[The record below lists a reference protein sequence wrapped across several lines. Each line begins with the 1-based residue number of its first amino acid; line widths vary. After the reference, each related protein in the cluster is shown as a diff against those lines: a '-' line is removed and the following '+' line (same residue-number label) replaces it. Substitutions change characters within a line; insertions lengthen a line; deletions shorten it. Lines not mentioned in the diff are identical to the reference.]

1 MANRIKIRHGSG
13 TPNKDQLLPYELGWN
28 GTSLYIN
35 NGGTVEKVGKEYLPL
50 TGGTVTGDIT
60 MQGGTSTNSIRI
72 NLNRYDGSVTGFV
85 GYSRDSSK
93 YGLYITGTGA
103 VNGYLALMDTTN
115 GRVYYRDS
123 YSNNSVALSY
133 SQSGLTTTSWFAAW
147 NNYELRAI
155 SPQNSANTGL
165 DALSAGTSD
174 PVDGDTYI
182 ASYADGKNVA
192 HNGTNTYHRRPVA
205 SLYNYIKGKASGS
218 WAISITG
225 NASTATSATSATNS
239 TKALAL
245 YTGTGA
251 YTSGSSTD
259 GDRAIS
265 AMQAFWNANK
275 TTVARNQTI
284 SVYLNT
290 GNGLQA
296 TGYFLSGYDST
307 PYGGFFL
314 SHYAI
319 PRYLGI
325 SNGNWYCN
333 ALIRDSGDVGRRI
346 FLTTSASVPSGA
358 AVGDIVLVKV

>member
-13 TPNKDQLLPYELGWN
+13 TPDKDGQLLPYELGWN

-35 NGGTVEKVGKEYLPL
+35 NNGTVEKVGKEYLPL

-60 MQGGTSTNSIRI
+60 IQGGTSTNSRRI

-93 YGLYITGTGA
+93 YGLYITGTGT

-123 YSNNSVALSY
+123 YSNNQVSLAY

-147 NNYELRAI
+147 SGYELRAI
-155 SPQNSANTGL
+155 SPQNSANIGL

-225 NASTATSATSATNS
+225 NASTASTASA
-239 TKALAL
+239 
-245 YTGTGA
+245 
-251 YTSGSSTD
+251 
-259 GDRAIS
+259 
-265 AMQAFWNANK
+265 
-275 TTVARNQTI
+275 VARATFGDSANGTHDAN
-284 SVYLNT
+284 SMT
-290 GNGLQA
+290 SNGL
-296 TGYFLSGYDST
+296 YY
-307 PYGGFFL
+307 YN
-314 SHYAI
+314 
-319 PRYLGI
+319 
-325 SNGNWYCN
+325 SNGPASIGNSASDGAIYVQAYNTNWVSQIAQDYRN
-333 ALIRDSGDVGRRI
+333 GNLFVRGKNNGTWQAWKGIVSSNLSRRI
-346 FLTTSASVPSGA
+346 YVATSASVPSGA
-358 AVGDIVLVKV
+358 VAGDIVLVKV

>member
-13 TPNKDQLLPYELGWN
+13 TPSTSQLLPYELGWN

-60 MQGGTSTNSIRI
+60 MQGGTSTNSKRI

-123 YSNNSVALSY
+123 YSNNQVSLAY

-147 NNYELRAI
+147 SGYELRAI
-155 SPQNSANTGL
+155 SPQNSANIGL

-225 NASTATSATSATNS
+225 NASTASTASAVARATFGDSANGTHDANSMTSNGLYYYNSNGPASIGNS
-239 TKALAL
+239 TSD
-245 YTGTGA
+245 GA
-251 YTSGSSTD
+251 IYV
-259 GDRAIS
+259 
-265 AMQAFWNANK
+265 QA
-275 TTVARNQTI
+275 
-284 SVYLNT
+284 YNT
-290 GNGLQA
+290 NWVSQIA
-296 TGYFLSGYDST
+296 QDYC
-307 PYGGFFL
+307 
-314 SHYAI
+314 
-319 PRYLGI
+319 
-325 SNGNWYCN
+325 NGNLFVRGKNNGTWQAWKGIVSSN
-333 ALIRDSGDVGRRI
+333 LSRRI
-346 FLTTSASVPSGA
+346 YVATSASVPSGA
-358 AVGDIVLVKV
+358 VAGDIVLVKV